1 MPKTK
6 LDRPTVSVWEK
17 YRGAILSRMVEYG
30 LDIAALA
37 NKLGVTPPTMRA
49 YLADP
54 GQMRLDTMRKL
65 NRALDLDAAEAR
77 ALLAVK

>member
-6 LDRPTVSVWEK
+6 LDRPTVSCWER

-30 LDIAALA
+30 LDIAGLA
-37 NKLGVTPPTMRA
+37 RKLNVSPPTMRA
-49 YLADP
+49 YLANP
-54 GQMRLDTMRKL
+54 GQMRMDTMRKL
-65 NRALDLDAAEAR
+65 NRVLDLEAAEAR

>member
-6 LDRPTVSVWEK
+6 LSRPAVSVWER
-17 YRGAILSRMVEYG
+17 YRGTILSRMVEYG
-30 LDIAALA
+30 MDIAGLA
-37 NKLGVTPPTMRA
+37 RAVNVTPPTMRA

-65 NRALDLDAAEAR
+65 NRALDIDAEAAR
-77 ALLAVK
+77 QALAVK